1 MQREGVSSME
11 EESSMAEDIISGIF
25 CQECG
30 QFIGEPIGYPRTCR
44 DCTRMSMPRRRK
56 PKPKE
61 KKGV

>member
-1 MQREGVSSME
+1 ME